1 MISLFSYGSEGGA
14 APSRCR
20 KVSVR
25 RRVAKPRGACRN
37 EESKAAAPTGAGPG
51 ARPLFSGALARRRRE
66 RARAAA
72 AFREKRCRVMEDQ
85 DMRMRC

>member
-25 RRVAKPRGACRN
+25 RRVAKPRGGVP
-37 EESKAAAPTGAGPG
+37 EESKAAAPTGPG

-85 DMRMRC
+85 DTRMRY